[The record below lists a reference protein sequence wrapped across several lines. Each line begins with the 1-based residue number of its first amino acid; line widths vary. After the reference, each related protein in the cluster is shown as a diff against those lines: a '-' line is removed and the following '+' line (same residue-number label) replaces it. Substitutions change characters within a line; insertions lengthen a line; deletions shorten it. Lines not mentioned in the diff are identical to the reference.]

1 MAVPFEQPGA
11 FKLAR
16 FSKLQL
22 HPWYHPPG
30 PHWHW
35 TLDLL
40 LPLENSANEFG
51 PTSGGKADLVTGDKV
66 MKTQVISFEFPLLR
80 ELTTN

>member
-1 MAVPFEQPGA
+1 M
-11 FKLAR
+11 
-16 FSKLQL
+16 
-22 HPWYHPPG
+22 
-30 PHWHW
+30 
-35 TLDLL
+35 LDLL

>member
-1 MAVPFEQPGA
+1 MAVAFEQPWT

-16 FSKLQL
+16 FSKLRL
-22 HPWYHPPG
+22 YSWYHPPG
-30 PHWHW
+30 SHWHR

-40 LPLENSANEFG
+40 LPLENSAKEFG
-51 PTSGGKADLVTGDKV
+51 PISGGKADLATGDKV
-66 MKTQVISFEFPLLR
+66 MKTQVISFESPLLR